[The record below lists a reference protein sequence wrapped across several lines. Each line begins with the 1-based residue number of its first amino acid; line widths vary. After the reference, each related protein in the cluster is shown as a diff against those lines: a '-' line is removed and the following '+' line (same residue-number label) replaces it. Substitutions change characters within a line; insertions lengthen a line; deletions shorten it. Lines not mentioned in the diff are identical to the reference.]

1 MSFLRLRDVC
11 VEFPIYQ
18 ASSRSLKKALL
29 ASTTRGNLGRDARDR
44 INVRALIDVSLE
56 IGEGDRFGLIG
67 LNGAGK
73 TTLLKV
79 LAGVYEPTTG
89 YFSSA
94 GRVSSLLDI
103 SVGFNLD
110 ATGREN
116 IILRGMYM
124 GIHPHEMRERAAEV
138 AEFTELGDY
147 LDMPVRTYSAGMM
160 IRLAFAASTC
170 IPPDILI
177 MDEWLTAGDVQFLE
191 KAQRR
196 VETFVRTSS
205 ILVLASH
212 SLELVEQ
219 WCNRGILLH
228 HGRTLSGRAG
238 RRGRRR
244 LSTARR
250 RNPAA
255 RSRGGNDSGR
265 GDRTSRCRQDCRRRA
280 RRARR
285 GIERPPAEREPAP
298 LAVRTC
304 LSQGCRHR
312 GRGRRSPACRSGR
325 ARSRWCRRPRCRSG
339 RRGKSATPRT
349 RR

>member
-1 MSFLRLRDVC
+1 MSYLRLRDVSI
-11 VEFPIYQ
+11 EFPIYQ
-18 ASSRSLKKALL
+18 ASSRSLKKLLL
-29 ASTTRGNLGRDARDR
+29 ASSTRGNLGRDAHDR
-44 INVRALIDVSLE
+44 VNVRALTDVSFE
-56 IGEGDRFGLIG
+56 IGKGERLGVIG

-79 LAGVYEPTTG
+79 LAGVYEPTHG
-89 YFSSA
+89 HFASS

-103 SVGFNLD
+103 QVGLNVD

-116 IILRGMYM
+116 IVLRGMYM

-138 AEFTELGDY
+138 AEFTELGEY

-177 MDEWLTAGDVQFLE
+177 MDEWLTAGDAQFLE

-196 VETFVRTSS
+196 VESFVRTSS

-228 HGRTLSGRAG
+228 QGRALAIG
-238 RRGRRR
+238 PIGEIVAAYRR
-244 LSTARR
+244 LAETGA
-250 RNPAA
+250 PPDAAAEAA
-255 RSRGGNDSGR
+255 R
-265 GDRTSRCRQDCRRRA
+265 A
-280 RRARR
+280 AL
-285 GIERPPAEREPAP
+285 AEQLEHAAAQPVSD
-298 LAVRTC
+298 L
-304 LSQGCRHR
+304 GC
-312 GRGRRSPACRSGR
+312 
-325 ARSRWCRRPRCRSG
+325 
-339 RRGKSATPRT
+339 
-349 RR
+349 

>member
-1 MSFLRLRDVC
+1 MSFVRLRDVS

-18 ASSRSLKKALL
+18 ASSRSLKKLLL
-29 ASTTRGNLGRDARDR
+29 ASSTRGNLGRDAHDR
-44 INVRALIDVSLE
+44 VNVRALTSVSFELGN
-56 IGEGDRFGLIG
+56 GERLGVIG

-73 TTLLKV
+73 STLLKV
-79 LAGVYEPTTG
+79 LAGVYEPTHG
-89 YFSSA
+89 VFASS

-103 SVGFNLD
+103 QVGLNVD

-124 GIHPHEMRERAAEV
+124 GIHPSEMRERAAEV
-138 AEFTELGDY
+138 AEFTELGEY

-177 MDEWLTAGDVQFLE
+177 MDEWLTAGDAQFLE

-196 VETFVRTSS
+196 VESFVRTSS

-228 HGRTLSGRAG
+228 QGRALAIG
-238 RRGRRR
+238 PIGEIIAAYRR
-244 LSTARR
+244 LAETGA
-250 RNPAA
+250 PPDAAAEAA
-255 RSRGGNDSGR
+255 RAALPEQAEEAAAQPVPDYSG
-265 GDRTSRCRQDCRRRA
+265 
-280 RRARR
+280 
-285 GIERPPAEREPAP
+285 
-298 LAVRTC
+298 
-304 LSQGCRHR
+304 
-312 GRGRRSPACRSGR
+312 
-325 ARSRWCRRPRCRSG
+325 
-339 RRGKSATPRT
+339 
-349 RR
+349 

>member
-1 MSFLRLRDVC
+1 VSFLRLQDVS

-18 ASSRSLKKALL
+18 ASSRSLKKLLL
-29 ASTTRGNLGRDARDR
+29 ASSTRGNLGRDANDR
-44 INVRALIDVSLE
+44 INVRALTNVSFE
-56 IGEGDRFGLIG
+56 IGNGERLAVIG

-79 LAGVYEPTTG
+79 LAGVYEPTHGRFT
-89 YFSSA
+89 SS

-103 SVGFNLD
+103 HVGLNVD

-124 GIHPHEMRERAAEV
+124 GIHPREMRLRAAEV
-138 AEFTELGDY
+138 AEFTELGEY

-177 MDEWLTAGDVQFLE
+177 MDEWLTAGDAQFLE

-196 VETFVRTSS
+196 VEAFVRTSS

-219 WCNRGILLH
+219 WCNRGVLLH
-228 HGRTLSGRAG
+228 EGRAVAIG
-238 RRGRRR
+238 PIAEIIATYRRWAQAGTPHDF
-244 LSTARR
+244 SAEV
-250 RNPAA
+250 ASIEIA
-255 RSRGGNDSGR
+255 
-265 GDRTSRCRQDCRRRA
+265 
-280 RRARR
+280 
-285 GIERPPAEREPAP
+285 ERPDPVSFAPDGPTEP
-298 LAVRTC
+298 
-304 LSQGCRHR
+304 
-312 GRGRRSPACRSGR
+312 
-325 ARSRWCRRPRCRSG
+325 
-339 RRGKSATPRT
+339 SAL
-349 RR
+349 